1 MEILLF
7 IISIIL
13 GVIIF
18 LGLLTFCFI
27 QYFKRTLNI
36 STSELKDLIKE
47 SEESKYRPK
56 SISGMSEILVPKITR
71 DYSSFNEQSLYSK
84 VELALRNIFKSLEE
98 KKIVNIP
105 ELSIIRDTLELE
117 ISDLEYINNKV
128 K

>member
-1 MEILLF
+1 MKILLF

-84 VELALRNIFKSLEE
+84 VELALRNIFKSLVLTSTTVLA
-98 KKIVNIP
+98 I
-105 ELSIIRDTLELE
+105 LSDVLPSTIKSILP
-117 ISDLEYINNKV
+117 SN
-128 K
+128 